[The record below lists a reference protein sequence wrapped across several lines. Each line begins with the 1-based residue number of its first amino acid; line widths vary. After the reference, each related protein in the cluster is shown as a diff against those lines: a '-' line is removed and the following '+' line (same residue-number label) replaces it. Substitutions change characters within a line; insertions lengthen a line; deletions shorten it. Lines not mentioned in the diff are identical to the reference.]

1 MGLVPCVS
9 DNSIC
14 SSDLEETTEGAND
27 SLVQSI
33 IVTMV
38 MTSREHNILSKQEP
52 LILQQAKHVL
62 PGHVGVSRDLCHI
75 LDLKELSVVRLQS
88 VSYGSAV
95 IRGIVLHPHEDV
107 RQKVD
112 SSKVFHS
119 GVPMYNLKVL
129 VMRLTKVIF

>member
-1 MGLVPCVS
+1 M
-9 DNSIC
+9 
-14 SSDLEETTEGAND
+14 
-27 SLVQSI
+27 QSI

-38 MTSREHNILSKQEP
+38 MTSREHNILSEQEQEP

-62 PGHVGVSRDLCHI
+62 PGHVRVSRDLCHI
-75 LDLKELSVVRLQS
+75 LDLKELSMVRLQS

-95 IRGIVLHPHEDV
+95 IKGIVLHPHEDM

-112 SSKVFHS
+112 NSKVTL

-129 VMRLTKVIF
+129 VMRVTKVIF

>member
-1 MGLVPCVS
+1 MPCVS
-9 DNSIC
+9 NNRIC
-14 SSDLEETTEGAND
+14 SSDLEEITEGAND
-27 SLVQSI
+27 SLMQSV

-38 MTSREHNILSKQEP
+38 MTSREHNILSEQEP

-75 LDLKELSVVRLQS
+75 LDLKELSMVRLQS

-95 IRGIVLHPHEDV
+95 IKGIVLHPLEDM

-112 SSKVFHS
+112 NSKVFPS
-119 GVPMYNLKVL
+119 GFPMYKLKVL
-129 VMRLTKVIF
+129 VMRVAKVIF

>member
-1 MGLVPCVS
+1 MPCVS
-9 DNSIC
+9 DNKIC
-14 SSDLEETTEGAND
+14 SSDLEETTEAPND
-27 SLVQSI
+27 SLMQSI

-38 MTSREHNILSKQEP
+38 MTSREHNMLSEQQP

-75 LDLKELSVVRLQS
+75 LDIKELSVVRLQS

-95 IRGIVLHPHEDV
+95 IKGIVLHPHEDM

-112 SSKVFHS
+112 NSKVFPS
-119 GVPMYNLKVL
+119 GVPIHNLKVL
-129 VMRLTKVIF
+129 VMRVTKVIF

>member
-14 SSDLEETTEGAND
+14 SSDLEETTEAPNA
-27 SLVQSI
+27 SLMQSI

-38 MTSREHNILSKQEP
+38 MTSREHKMLSEQQP
-52 LILQQAKHVL
+52 LILQQAKNVL

-88 VSYGSAV
+88 VSYGSTV
-95 IRGIVLHPHEDV
+95 IKGIVLHPHEDM
-107 RQKVD
+107 RQEVD

-119 GVPMYNLKVL
+119 GVPIHNLKVL
-129 VMRLTKVIF
+129 VMRVTKV

>member
-1 MGLVPCVS
+1 MPCVS
-9 DNSIC
+9 NDRIS
-14 SSDLEETTEGAND
+14 SSDLEEITEGAND
-27 SLVQSI
+27 SLMQSI

-38 MTSREHNILSKQEP
+38 MTSREHNILSEQEP
-52 LILQQAKHVL
+52 L

-95 IRGIVLHPHEDV
+95 IKGIVLHPHEDM

-112 SSKVFHS
+112 SSKVFPS
-119 GVPMYNLKVL
+119 GVPIHNLKVL
-129 VMRLTKVIF
+129 VMRVTKVIF